1 MSNRKTEKLKI
12 IPLGGL
18 GEIGKNLTVL
28 EYGEDMIAID
38 CGLAFPDEDMLGIDM
53 VLPDISYLEANKEK
67 LRAFVITHGHE
78 DHIGSLPYALDKVNV
93 PVYGTRFTLALI
105 EHKLNGQTFESG
117 GTHTV
122 AGDVSVTAAAV
133 QNRWTLSI
141 SAGTGSVVSVT
152 RGGTGL
158 ADGAQVTA
166 GDVLTVS
173 FSAEAGYELTGA
185 VSAEKLG
192 LDDDD
197 LSVVTGGVNPFIPR
211 GDGELNPYSWFV
223 TLLRRLM
230 GKDEDESL
238 LPGLDDNATPDEA
251 LRR

>member
-1 MSNRKTEKLKI
+1 MKTISLEEFMKLV
-12 IPLGGL
+12 
-18 GEIGKNLTVL
+18 E
-28 EYGEDMIAID
+28 A
-38 CGLAFPDEDMLGIDM
+38 DE
-53 VLPDISYLEANKEK
+53 
-67 LRAFVITHGHE
+67 
-78 DHIGSLPYALDKVNV
+78 
-93 PVYGTRFTLALI
+93 TLA
-105 EHKLNGQTFESG
+105 
-117 GTHTV
+117 
-122 AGDVSVTAAAV
+122 
-133 QNRWTLSI
+133 
-141 SAGTGSVVSVT
+141 
-152 RGGTGL
+152 
-158 ADGAQVTA
+158 AQVRA
-166 GDVLTVS
+166 CGDPQSAMETLKRLA
-173 FSAEAGYELTGA
+173 AEAGYELTGA